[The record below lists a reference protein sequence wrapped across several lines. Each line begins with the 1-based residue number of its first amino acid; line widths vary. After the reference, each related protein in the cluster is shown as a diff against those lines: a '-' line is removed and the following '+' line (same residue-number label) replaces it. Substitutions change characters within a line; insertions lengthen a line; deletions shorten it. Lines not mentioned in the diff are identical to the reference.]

1 MAHKR
6 IWVDGQCFQTTSNV
20 RGIGRYVAELLR
32 AIHERGG
39 VQLVIS
45 LNANMRGEAIA
56 ARRFLEAW
64 IPGVD
69 IQIWFGTANEAE
81 TRSGYS
87 PSRQADERIL
97 AEHVR
102 ALAPDLALSPSLFEG
117 FHDLSVPLVDVTALT
132 CPTAC
137 IFHDAIPHR
146 FPERYFHHLDL
157 AKGYYRRLMAV
168 RHFDLVLC
176 NSCFTAAEL
185 ADILDRHDGVTI
197 GAGLASAFVEAM
209 TQDDAVMEP
218 ALPARY
224 VLHVGGLDW
233 RKNIPTL
240 IDAMAL
246 LPDTRSGALS
256 LVLVGSGGQT
266 EVSASRRSGRG

>member
-1 MAHKR
+1 MP
-6 IWVDGQCFQTTSNV
+6 F
-20 RGIGRYVAELLR
+20 
-32 AIHERGG
+32 
-39 VQLVIS
+39 
-45 LNANMRGEAIA
+45 
-56 ARRFLEAW
+56 
-64 IPGVD
+64 
-69 IQIWFGTANEAE
+69 
-81 TRSGYS
+81 
-87 PSRQADERIL
+87 
-97 AEHVR
+97 
-102 ALAPDLALSPSLFEG
+102 
-117 FHDLSVPLVDVTALT
+117 
-132 CPTAC
+132 PTA
-137 IFHDAIPHR
+137 

-157 AKGYYRRLMAV
+157 ARVLLASDGGAPFRSRAV
-168 RHFDLVLC
+168 QFLFHGGRIGRHP
-176 NSCFTAAEL
+176 
-185 ADILDRHDGVTI
+185 DRHDGVTI